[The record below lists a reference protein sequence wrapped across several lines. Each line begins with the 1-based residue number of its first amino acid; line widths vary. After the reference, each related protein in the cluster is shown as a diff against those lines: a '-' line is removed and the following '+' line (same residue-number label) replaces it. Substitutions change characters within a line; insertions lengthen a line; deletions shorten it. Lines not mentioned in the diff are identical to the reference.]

1 MNTTYNHTIDQAQEY
16 ISVNSE
22 NEMLCLPTRLNGFKQ
37 THFKQ
42 QEFVRN
48 EGTKANPFIR
58 KRIEYSFLGSY
69 EDPEGKEL
77 RKCHVCGAL
86 IHKNGSNVT
95 RLRHLPFG
103 DSYTVIEAAR
113 VRYRCTNCE
122 HSEFIPIGF
131 KTEGHLITEQLR
143 NYTESL
149 LAYGH
154 TLKAVA
160 NITGLNKS
168 LVKDIDKSRLEAL
181 HVIEKENGRREL
193 KNQKFRQDIWE

>member
-1 MNTTYNHTIDQAQEY
+1 M
-16 ISVNSE
+16 
-22 NEMLCLPTRLNGFKQ
+22 
-37 THFKQ
+37 
-42 QEFVRN
+42 
-48 EGTKANPFIR
+48 
-58 KRIEYSFLGSY
+58 KRTEYSFLGSY
-69 EDPEGKEL
+69 EDPKGKEL
-77 RKCHVCGAL
+77 RKCPVCGAL

-103 DSYTVIEAAR
+103 NSYTVIEATR

-131 KTEGHLITEQLR
+131 KTGCHLITDQLR

-160 NITGLNKS
+160 NITGLN
-168 LVKDIDKSRLEAL
+168 
-181 HVIEKENGRREL
+181 
-193 KNQKFRQDIWE
+193 

>member
-1 MNTTYNHTIDQAQEY
+1 
-16 ISVNSE
+16 
-22 NEMLCLPTRLNGFKQ
+22 MLK
-37 THFKQ
+37 K
-42 QEFVRN
+42 
-48 EGTKANPFIR
+48 GT
-58 KRIEYSFLGSY
+58 
-69 EDPEGKEL
+69 
-77 RKCHVCGAL
+77 
-86 IHKNGSNVT
+86 NVT

-103 DSYTVIEAAR
+103 DSYTVIDATR

-131 KTEGHLITEQLR
+131 KTEGHLITVQLR

-168 LVKDIDKSRLEAL
+168 LVKYIDKARLEAL
-181 HVIEKENGRREL
+181 DVREKENGRKL
-193 KNQKFRQDIWE
+193 